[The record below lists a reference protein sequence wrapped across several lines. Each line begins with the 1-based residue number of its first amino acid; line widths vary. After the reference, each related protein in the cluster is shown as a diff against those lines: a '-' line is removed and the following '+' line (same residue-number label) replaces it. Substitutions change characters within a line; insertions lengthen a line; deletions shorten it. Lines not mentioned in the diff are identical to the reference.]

1 MRCSPKAWSVLRLSN
16 MHSAD
21 TVEQEA
27 RQGWIKCYVAT
38 VIAMMAIQASSL
50 GFSPLIPFMKE
61 SWGMS
66 YTQMG
71 TFTGL
76 YGIVGLMM
84 SLPAGLLAKRY
95 GEKSVM
101 TVGLLLA
108 MVGLL
113 LVALAASY
121 VQGLMARTLWLIGYR
136 LAFISVVTAVAVTV
150 PGRWRGNAMGLVGA
164 LTALATIIGSGFAS
178 RMQVSVGWRLS
189 MVGFAALALIAAACF
204 MYLYR
209 PAKPAQ
215 VRASATP
222 PAPSGLFSAFKIPI
236 VWTIPLLGLANAG
249 GFAATFFVPSVV
261 RSEFHGGPGMAST
274 IIAVAYSLAIIVN
287 PLCGWLADRLDRWLV
302 MAAMSAATIPACF
315 LMSSRNVYVFG
326 LATAVL
332 VAVGHAAANQ
342 VYPTAAGL
350 LRGRDTGPIMGIVG
364 LGSGIF
370 GYLGPQALGWLRD
383 YSGGFDLGWK
393 VVMAAT
399 VGIVLLMLHLKRYS
413 DAHASAE

>member
-1 MRCSPKAWSVLRLSN
+1 MQL
-16 MHSAD
+16 AD
-21 TVEQEA
+21 TVDQGE
-27 RQGWIKCYVAT
+27 RQGWVACYVAT
-38 VIAMMAIQASSL
+38 VVAMMAIQASSL

-76 YGIVGLMM
+76 YGIVALIM

-95 GEKSVM
+95 GEKPVLS
-101 TVGLLLA
+101 VGLLLA
-108 MVGLL
+108 TVGLL
-113 LVALAASY
+113 LVALAESY
-121 VQGLMARTLWLIGYR
+121 AQGLVARTLWLIGYR
-136 LAFISVVTAVAVTV
+136 LAFICVVTAVAVTV
-150 PGRWRGNAMGLVGA
+150 PTRWRGNAMGLVGA
-164 LTALATIIGSGFAS
+164 LTALATIMGSGFS
-178 RMQVSVGWRLS
+178 SHMQVSVGWRPS
-189 MVGFAALALIAAACF
+189 MVGFAALTLIAAAYF
-204 MYLYR
+204 MYFYR
-209 PAKPAQ
+209 PAKLSG
-215 VRASATP
+215 VRAATTRP
-222 PAPSGLFSAFKIPI
+222 GTRPGQSGLFSAFKIPI

-261 RSEFHGGPGMAST
+261 RAEFHGGPAMSST
-274 IIAVAYSLAIIVN
+274 IIAAAYSLAIVVN

-302 MAAMSAATIPACF
+302 MAAMSAVMIPACI

-326 LATAVL
+326 LATALL
-332 VAVGHAAANQ
+332 VALGHAAANQ

-383 YSGGFDLGWK
+383 YSGGFDLGWR
-393 VVMAAT
+393 VVMCT
-399 VGIVLLMLHLKRYS
+399 TIGILLLLLQLKRYA
-413 DAHASAE
+413 DAHPAAELIA

>member
-1 MRCSPKAWSVLRLSN
+1 
-16 MHSAD
+16 MHIAD
-21 TVEQEA
+21 TAVQERRA
-27 RQGWIKCYVAT
+27 GWVACYVAT
-38 VIAMMAIQASSL
+38 VVAMMAIQASSL

-76 YGIVGLMM
+76 YGIVALIM

-95 GEKSVM
+95 GEKSVLSVGLLLA
-101 TVGLLLA
+101 TVGLLL
-108 MVGLL
+108 VG
-113 LVALAASY
+113 LAASY
-121 VQGLMARTLWLIGYR
+121 VQGLVARTLWLIGYR

-150 PGRWRGNAMGLVGA
+150 PTRWRGNAMGVVGA
-164 LTALATIIGSGFAS
+164 LTALATIMGSGFS
-178 RMQVSVGWRLS
+178 SHMQLSVGWRLS
-189 MVGFAALALIAAACF
+189 MVGFAALTFVAAAYF
-204 MYLYR
+204 TYFYR
-209 PAKPAQ
+209 PSMPLQ
-215 VRASATP
+215 VRPSTLQP
-222 PAPSGLFSAFKIPI
+222 GQSGLFSAFRIPI

-261 RSEFHGGPGMAST
+261 RTEFHGGPAMSST
-274 IIAVAYSLAIIVN
+274 IIAAAYSLAIVVN

-302 MAAMSAATIPACF
+302 MAAMSAVMVPACI

-326 LATAVL
+326 LATAFL
-332 VAVGHAAANQ
+332 VALGHAAANQ

-370 GYLGPQALGWLRD
+370 GYLGPQALGWMRD
-383 YSGGFDLGWK
+383 YSGGFDLGWRA
-393 VVMAAT
+393 VMGASI
-399 VGIVLLMLHLKRYS
+399 GMVLLLLQLKRYA
-413 DAHASAE
+413 DAHS

>member
-1 MRCSPKAWSVLRLSN
+1 MQL
-16 MHSAD
+16 AD
-21 TVEQEA
+21 TVDQGE
-27 RQGWIKCYVAT
+27 RQGWVACYVAT
-38 VIAMMAIQASSL
+38 VVAMMAIQASSL

-76 YGIVGLMM
+76 YGIVALIM

-95 GEKSVM
+95 GEKPVLS
-101 TVGLLLA
+101 VGLLLA
-108 MVGLL
+108 TVGLL
-113 LVALAASY
+113 LVALAESY
-121 VQGLMARTLWLIGYR
+121 AQGLVARTLWLIGYR
-136 LAFISVVTAVAVTV
+136 LAFICVVTAVAVTV
-150 PGRWRGNAMGLVGA
+150 PTRWRGNAMGLVGA
-164 LTALATIIGSGFAS
+164 LTALATIMGSGFS
-178 RMQVSVGWRLS
+178 SHMQVSVGWRLS
-189 MVGFAALALIAAACF
+189 MVGFAALTLIAAAYF
-204 MYLYR
+204 MYFYR
-209 PAKPAQ
+209 PAKLSG
-215 VRASATP
+215 VRAATTRP
-222 PAPSGLFSAFKIPI
+222 GTRPGQSGLFSAFKIPI

-261 RSEFHGGPGMAST
+261 RAEFHGGPAMSST
-274 IIAVAYSLAIIVN
+274 IIAAAYSLAIVVN

-302 MAAMSAATIPACF
+302 MAAMSAVMIPACI

-326 LATAVL
+326 LATALL
-332 VAVGHAAANQ
+332 VALGHAAANQ

-350 LRGRDTGPIMGIVG
+350 LRGKDTGPIMGIVG

-393 VVMAAT
+393 VVMCT
-399 VGIVLLMLHLKRYS
+399 TIGILLLLLQLKRYA
-413 DAHASAE
+413 DAHPAAELIA